1 MNLKLAAVAAAL
13 VVGVS
18 VPSVAL
24 AQQPPAAQPPA
35 AQPKKDDKKDE
46 KKDDKKDDKKGATV
60 TAGTSTPAT
69 PDEKKDDE
77 EREGTKELDGKRAV
91 YVSFDV
97 GYTRPDF
104 GGFTDDTGLDKTSA
118 NGFLYAF
125 GAGVRFNHLR
135 FGARF
140 RGLDT
145 TEYTF
150 WQLMAEVGWGF
161 GLRPI
166 SPVIMLHAGYT
177 FDIGIERSA
186 MAKQLPQGNVLP
198 PDVDVKGFVV
208 GVEASFGYYLAKLLR
223 VGPFIGF
230 DLLAVSR
237 QKADLPQSIF
247 PISEETRNNALFK
260 DSGSGLGYTL
270 NIGMRGA
277 FDVAF

>member
-1 MNLKLAAVAAAL
+1 MNLKLAAGAAAL
-13 VVGVS
+13 ALGVS
-18 VPSVAL
+18 VPSVAF

-35 AQPKKDDKKDE
+35 AQPPAKKDE
-46 KKDDKKDDKKGATV
+46 HKDDKKGSASV
-60 TAGTSTPAT
+60 SVGTPASTPAT

-77 EREGTKELDGKRAV
+77 EREGTKELDGKKAV
-91 YVSFDV
+91 YISLDLAF
-97 GYTRPDF
+97 TRPDF
-104 GGFTDDTGLDKTSA
+104 GGFNDNTNLDKTGA
-118 NGFLYAF
+118 NGVLYGF
-125 GAGVRFNHLR
+125 GAGVRLNHLR
-135 FGARF
+135 LGARF

-145 TEYTF
+145 TEFTF

-161 GLRPI
+161 GLRPV
-166 SPVIMLHAGYT
+166 SPAIYLHAGYT

-186 MAKQLPQGNVLP
+186 MASQLPQGNVLP
-198 PDVDVKGFVV
+198 PDVDVKGLVV
-208 GVEASFGYYLAKLLR
+208 GAEVNFAYYLAKLVR

-247 PISEETRNNALFK
+247 PINEETRNNPLFK